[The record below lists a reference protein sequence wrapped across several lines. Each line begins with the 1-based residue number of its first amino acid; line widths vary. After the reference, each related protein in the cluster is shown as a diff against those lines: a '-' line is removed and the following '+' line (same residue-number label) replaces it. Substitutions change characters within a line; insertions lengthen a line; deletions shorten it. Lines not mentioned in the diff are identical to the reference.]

1 MNEINIEERNRYY
14 KELSIRLAGEGYGAG
29 PMKDGLLPVRWLGEP
44 LFRVTAGGGAQFR
57 EEELDRDG
65 GRAAFDRAVDIARE
79 VKQYMRLMDA
89 APVLKADGLDET
101 YKLLADFGGAV
112 LAGHPTSHG
121 MEFVTWEWDY
131 QHTGMW
137 QGHYYGNN
145 FTGAKHDFTV
155 RSGLIPQA
163 MVFSEEQLT
172 DLCRCCKQAL
182 ASPDSS
188 FSYEDERRISELQ
201 EQIERLSPGVKERA
215 EALEVQKQ
223 QNQTQTMY

>member
-101 YKLLADFGGAV
+101 YKLLADFPATGWSSSHGSGTTSTQECGRDIITATTSPAPSTTSPSAPV
-112 LAGHPTSHG
+112 SSHRQWCSARSSSPTSVG
-121 MEFVTWEWDY
+121 AASRR
-131 QHTGMW
+131 W
-137 QGHYYGNN
+137 Q
-145 FTGAKHDFTV
+145 ARTV
-155 RSGLIPQA
+155 PSATRTSGGSASFRS
-163 MVFSEEQLT
+163 
-172 DLCRCCKQAL
+172 R
-182 ASPDSS
+182 SS
-188 FSYEDERRISELQ
+188 AC
-201 EQIERLSPGVKERA
+201 PPV
-215 EALEVQKQ
+215 
-223 QNQTQTMY
+223 